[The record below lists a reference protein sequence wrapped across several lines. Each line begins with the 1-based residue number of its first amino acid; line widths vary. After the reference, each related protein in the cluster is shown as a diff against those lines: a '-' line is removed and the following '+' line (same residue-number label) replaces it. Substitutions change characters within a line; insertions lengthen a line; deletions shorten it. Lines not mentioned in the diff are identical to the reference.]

1 MSKKVMEIKVFG
13 HFNPKG
19 FISFYFLLML
29 FYFVY
34 CCITLMSKS
43 KLEGNVMF
51 KNAFGVLQ
59 KVGKALMLPVAL
71 LPAAGILLALGAA
84 LQNPVLLD
92 IAPFL
97 DNSGVAKV
105 ASIMQNAGG
114 IVFGNL
120 ALLFAV
126 GVAVGLAGG
135 EGVAGLAAIIG
146 YLIMNVTMGTALGL
160 TAEDVNGL
168 NYASILGVP
177 TLQTGVFGG
186 IIVGIIA
193 AALYNKFYEIEL
205 PSYLGFF
212 AGKRFVPIVTAGTS
226 ILLGLLMLVIWPPI
240 QAGLNAFSQNMVH
253 ANLTLSAFIFGVIER
268 SLIPFGLHHI
278 FYSPFWY
285 EFGEYVT
292 KAGEVVRGDQR
303 IFMAQISDNVQN
315 LTAGT
320 FMTGKFP
327 FMMFGL
333 PAAALAIYQEAR
345 PERKAV
351 VGGLMASAALT
362 SFLTGITEPIE
373 FSFLFVAPVLFGI
386 HAIFAGLSFMVMHL
400 LNVKIGMTFSGGLID
415 YILFGL
421 INPQTNAWLVIPVGL
436 AFSVIYYF
444 GFRFAIR
451 KFNLKTPG
459 REVAEETAD
468 AADAQGNELPY
479 QILEA
484 MGGKDNIVHLDACI
498 TRLRVSVKDV
508 KHVDKDRLKQLG
520 AAGVLEVGNNIQAI
534 FGPRSETIKGQ
545 MKDIMSGKKPSP
557 ATQPS
562 AAKEVE
568 QQIEEV
574 NPGALQNEEKA
585 NEVFVS
591 PIKGEIKPITEVPD
605 SVFSGKMMG
614 DGFAILPS
622 EGTVV
627 SPVDG
632 KIVNVFPTKHAI
644 GIVSDGGREILIHV
658 GIDTVN
664 LKGQGFETL
673 VSENDRVE
681 KGQALIKVDLDFV
694 KKNAPSIITPV
705 VFTNLKQGEKVV
717 LKKQGAVE
725 LKEENI
731 ISIEK

>member
-1 MSKKVMEIKVFG
+1 
-13 HFNPKG
+13 
-19 FISFYFLLML
+19 
-29 FYFVY
+29 
-34 CCITLMSKS
+34 
-43 KLEGNVMF
+43 MF
-51 KNAFGVLQ
+51 KKAFGVLQ

-84 LQNPVLLD
+84 LLNPTLLE

-97 DNSGVAKV
+97 DNSGVEMV
-105 ASIMQNAGG
+105 ASIMQKAGD

-120 ALLFAV
+120 PVLFAV

-135 EGVAGLAAIIG
+135 DGVAGLAAIIG
-146 YLIMNVTMGTALGL
+146 YLIMNVTMGTALGI

-193 AALYNKFYEIEL
+193 SALYNKFYEIEL

-212 AGKRFVPIVTAGTS
+212 AGKRFVPIITAGVS
-226 ILLGLLMLVIWPPI
+226 VLLGLLMLIIWPPI
-240 QAGLNAFSQNMVH
+240 QDGLNAFSQNMVH
-253 ANLTLSAFIFGVIER
+253 ANLTVSAFIFGVIER
-268 SLIPFGLHHI
+268 ALIPFGLHHI

-285 EFGEYVT
+285 EFGQYVT
-292 KAGEVVRGDQR
+292 AAGETVRGDQR
-303 IFMAQISDNVQN
+303 IFMAQILDNVQD
-315 LTAGT
+315 LDAGT

-333 PAAALAIYQEAR
+333 PAAALAIYHEAR
-345 PERKAV
+345 PERKV
-351 VGGLMASAALT
+351 FVGGLMASAALT

-386 HAIFAGLSFMVMHL
+386 HAIFAGLSFMTMHI

-436 AFSVIYYF
+436 VFAVIYYF

-459 REVAEETAD
+459 REDEVEEEEGAV
-468 AADAQGNELPY
+468 QGKTSDLPY
-479 QILEA
+479 EILEA
-484 MGGKDNIVHLDACI
+484 MGGKENISHLDACI
-498 TRLRVSVKDV
+498 TRLRVSVNDAKN
-508 KHVDKDRLKQLG
+508 VDKARLKKLG
-520 AAGVLEVGNNIQAI
+520 ASGVLEVGNSIQAI

-545 MKDIMSGKKPSP
+545 MKDIMEGKRPRVV
-557 ATQPS
+557 A
-562 AAKEVE
+562 
-568 QQIEEV
+568 
-574 NPGALQNEEKA
+574 EKA
-585 NEVFVS
+585 VAQPTAVQGADDFVS

-605 SVFSGKMMG
+605 AVFSGKMMG
-614 DGFAILPS
+614 DGFAILPVD
-622 EGTVV
+622 GTIV

-632 KIVNVFPTKHAI
+632 KIVNFFPTKHAV
-644 GIVSDGGREILIHV
+644 GILSDSGREILIHV

-664 LKGQGFETL
+664 LKGEGFEAL
-673 VSENDRVE
+673 VSENDTVK
-681 KGQALIKVDLDFV
+681 KGQPLLKVDLEAIKTKV
-694 KKNAPSIITPV
+694 PSIMTPV
-705 VFTNLKQGEKVV
+705 VFTNLAEGEQVVIQKQGNVDK
-717 LKKQGAVE
+717 G
-725 LKEENI
+725 EENI
-731 ISIEK
+731 VTISKA

>member
-1 MSKKVMEIKVFG
+1 
-13 HFNPKG
+13 
-19 FISFYFLLML
+19 
-29 FYFVY
+29 
-34 CCITLMSKS
+34 
-43 KLEGNVMF
+43 MF
-51 KNAFGVLQ
+51 KKAFGVLQ

-84 LQNPVLLD
+84 LKNPVLLD

-97 DNSGVAKV
+97 DNTGVRMV
-105 ASIMQNAGG
+105 ASIMQSAGD

-193 AALYNKFYEIEL
+193 AGLYNRFYEIEL

-212 AGKRFVPIVTAGTS
+212 AGKRFVPIITAGTA
-226 ILLGLLMLVIWPPI
+226 IVLGLLMLIIWPPI
-240 QAGLNAFSQNMVH
+240 QSGLNAFSQNMVH
-253 ANLTLSAFIFGVIER
+253 ANLTVSAFIFGLIER

-285 EFGEYVT
+285 EFGEYTT

-333 PAAALAIYQEAR
+333 PAAALAIYHEAR
-345 PERKAV
+345 PERKV
-351 VGGLMASAALT
+351 IVGGLMASAALT

-373 FSFLFVAPVLFGI
+373 FSFLFVAPILFGI
-386 HAIFAGLSFMVMHL
+386 HAVFAGLSFMVMHL
-400 LNVKIGMTFSGGLID
+400 LDVKIGMTFSGGLID

-436 AFSVIYYF
+436 VFAVIYYF

-459 REVAEETAD
+459 REVASDEDGEVTKGKAGD
-468 AADAQGNELPY
+468 LPY
-479 QILEA
+479 NILEA
-484 MGGKDNIVHLDACI
+484 MGGKENIAHLDACI
-498 TRLRVSVKDV
+498 TRLRVSVNDV
-508 KHVDKDRLKQLG
+508 KNVNKEQLKKLG

-545 MKDIMSGKKPSP
+545 MKDIMSGKKPVVVEKAP
-557 ATQPS
+557 E
-562 AAKEVE
+562 KGVE
-568 QQIEEV
+568 QQ
-574 NPGALQNEEKA
+574 
-585 NEVFVS
+585 
-591 PIKGEIKPITEVPD
+591 
-605 SVFSGKMMG
+605 
-614 DGFAILPS
+614 
-622 EGTVV
+622 
-627 SPVDG
+627 
-632 KIVNVFPTKHAI
+632 
-644 GIVSDGGREILIHV
+644 
-658 GIDTVN
+658 
-664 LKGQGFETL
+664 
-673 VSENDRVE
+673 
-681 KGQALIKVDLDFV
+681 
-694 KKNAPSIITPV
+694 
-705 VFTNLKQGEKVV
+705 
-717 LKKQGAVE
+717 
-725 LKEENI
+725 
-731 ISIEK
+731 